1 MSVKIFLKSCDN
13 LPHSTDVEWGNFSE
27 PAGTIALSIHWI
39 SLNPQRNLCHLRTEI
54 NAMISSKEQSREQ
67 VKRRTEQN

>member
-39 SLNPQRNLCHLRTEI
+39 SLNSTTQFMSFTDWDQRDD
-54 NAMISSKEQSREQ
+54 Q
-67 VKRRTEQN
+67 